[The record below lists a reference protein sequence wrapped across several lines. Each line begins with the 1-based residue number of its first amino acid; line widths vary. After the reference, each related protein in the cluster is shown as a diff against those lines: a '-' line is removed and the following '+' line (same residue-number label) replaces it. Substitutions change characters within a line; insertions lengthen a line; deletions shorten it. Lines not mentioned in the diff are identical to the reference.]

1 MVLHKMGR
9 DPFAGKIS
17 GQFRIEGFDGYVKY
31 IAIPLIEKF
40 IFMDDTHTEVGMI
53 YSKKAIDKFLQI
65 DVITSEYTG
74 PIEDYLFLAN
84 MQEGDD
90 RIYDVEWDVKPK
102 GSQTKPRKDDWK
114 VIDQSYDQEGLEGN
128 AIEDYLY
135 KAYTKE
141 ELTQDKNLTWV
152 KDKHYYTLRTKEE
165 TDVYFNHLYELPKD
179 TLLSVDTE
187 TTGLKADRFQ
197 TDKIVGI
204 SLSHEM
210 HFGVYIP
217 IMQKHGKNN
226 EYTRDEL
233 LTKLKPLLDV
243 RLPDT
248 QLPLI
253 GHNLGF
259 DWKVFKMYDIELN
272 IVHDTYVMSA
282 LIHWA
287 ENTHRRSLKDQVSH
301 YFGVDVL
308 ELSEMFHKLNK
319 TQLEKLKEWAATGAS
334 MDPITRRK
342 LELSSTYSDL
352 IDFRYVPEWMYELYG
367 PADGDFPLWL
377 YDKLTSKGGDWEK
390 YKGSLDTVY
399 ALEIEVIPAFSE
411 QEFYGLRFEAEGVR
425 GLEVDAIAKLEQV
438 ERDIYDIVG
447 YEFNIGSSQQLGK
460 VLFED
465 MGCPPLD
472 KFKSKQTGAWK
483 TDKPTMDLL
492 YGYVNED
499 GTPQF
504 PIVKLLV
511 ERSKLSHAIS
521 SFYSNIPVLSRNEY
535 LFPSYSQLGAAT
547 GRVTC
552 REPNVQQMYP
562 AVRTYIVPD
571 SDEYYF
577 ATCDFSQIERRVM
590 GGMSG
595 DEAIKESFIT
605 NPEADSHIQTYS
617 NMTGVPYELV
627 TSSQRSIGKT
637 LNFATA
643 YGVEDEKLAMNI
655 YGKDDKVH
663 QALANDMR
671 KQYFDSVPVLRDYLE
686 DERDK
691 SEGTG
696 FASTLFGR
704 RRYIKEF
711 NYDVIKEYSRQKGRR
726 AAGNMIIQG
735 TAADI
740 LKIAMVRLRES
751 FRAHGLYEDKA
762 CMKMNVHDE
771 VTYQIHKSVHPD
783 LACKIMKE
791 AMEVDLSDT
800 GFPPIYIGM
809 NIGYNWKAGKRDDL
823 EAPVLLMEELIE
835 NANYHLDND
844 IEFEPVADPQ
854 EYWLQQIKEYSI
866 RQIVEE
872 GRNGYKVD
880 GVNKPITNLTDAY
893 KNPRISKYS
902 DYFGSI
908 TTPVDRSVMV
918 MECLLADDVQAI
930 LDDFDNII
938 QGRGK
943 HMLEAITYLNEHR
956 PTVVTHDNIKHI
968 SFFGGAY
975 QTVLEAL
982 QEPRSIEGI
991 TYTGRGMII
1000 TFSDNFKIDTTKH
1013 KGDFP
1018 KVHVD
1023 GQEVEDEPLTI
1034 DELIQRDLSLTG
1046 DLFTLKCETLTP
1058 EFVELLQEICIPAGV
1073 IHNLPLPDSKRFSL
1087 VLQLR
1092 GGTQTRVHGVLIEEA
1107 LPVFIEA
1114 LTAFYC
1120 HEPFN
1125 HVYTQLEALMDELL
1139 GEE

>member
-1 MVLHKMGR
+1 MGK
-9 DPFAGKIS
+9 DPLAGKIS
-17 GQFRIEGFDGYVKY
+17 GHFKLEGYEGYVKY

-40 IFMDDTHTEVGMI
+40 IFMDETHTEIGMI

-65 DVITSEYTG
+65 DVIKSEYYG
-74 PIEDYLFLAN
+74 PIEEYLYLAN
-84 MQEGDD
+84 INEGDE
-90 RIYDVEWDVKPK
+90 RIYDVEWDLKPK
-102 GSQTKPRKDDWK
+102 GSQTKPRRDDWK
-114 VIDQSYDQEGLEGN
+114 IIDQSYDQDGLDDS

-141 ELTQDKNLTWV
+141 ELTQDKDLSWV
-152 KDKHYYTLRTKEE
+152 KDKAYYILRTKEE
-165 TDVYFNHLYELPKD
+165 TDVYFDHLYSLSKD

-187 TTGLKADRFQ
+187 TTGLKADRFE

-233 LTKLKPLLDV
+233 LAKLKPLLDV

-248 QLPLI
+248 HLPLI
-253 GHNLGF
+253 GHDLGF

-301 YFGVDVL
+301 FFGVDVL
-308 ELSEMFHKLNK
+308 ELTEMFQRLNK
-319 TQLEKLKEWAATGAS
+319 TQLEKLKDWAATGAS
-334 MDPITRRK
+334 MDPITRNK
-342 LELSSTYSDL
+342 LELASVYNDL
-352 IDFRYVPEWMYELYG
+352 IDFRYVPEWMYEIYG

-377 YDKLTSKGGDWEK
+377 YDKLTGPGGDWAK
-390 YKGSLDTVY
+390 YKGELDTVY
-399 ALEIEVIPAFSE
+399 TLEVEVIAAFSE
-411 QEFYGLRFEAEGVR
+411 QEYYGLRFEEEGVR
-425 GLEVDAIAKLEQV
+425 GLELDAIKQLEQV
-438 ERDIYDIVG
+438 EQEIYDIVG

-465 MGCPPLD
+465 MGCPQLP
-472 KFKSKQTGAWK
+472 KFKSKKTGAWK
-483 TDKPTMDLL
+483 TDKNTLDLL
-492 YGYVNED
+492 FGYVNED
-499 GTPQF
+499 GSPKY

-511 ERSKLSHAIS
+511 KRSKLSHAIS

-547 GRVTC
+547 GRITC
-552 REPNVQQMYP
+552 KEPNVQQMYP

-571 SDEYYF
+571 TDEYYF

-590 GGMSG
+590 GAMSG
-595 DEAIKESFIT
+595 DQAISQSFIQD
-605 NPEADSHIQTYS
+605 PEADSHIQTYS

-627 TSSQRSIGKT
+627 TSSQRKIGKI

-671 KQYFDSVPVLRDYLE
+671 KQYFDSVPVLRDYME

-691 SEGTG
+691 SEKTG
-696 FASTLFGR
+696 YASTLFGR
-704 RRYIKEF
+704 RRYITEF
-711 NYDVIKEYSRQKGRR
+711 NYDDIKEYTRQKGRR

-783 LACKIMKE
+783 LVCKIMKE
-791 AMEVDLSDT
+791 AMEIDLSDA
-800 GFPPIYIGM
+800 GFPPVYIGM

-823 EAPVLLMEELIE
+823 EAPVLLME
-835 NANYHLDND
+835 
-844 IEFEPVADPQ
+844 
-854 EYWLQQIKEYSI
+854 
-866 RQIVEE
+866 
-872 GRNGYKVD
+872 
-880 GVNKPITNLTDAY
+880 
-893 KNPRISKYS
+893 
-902 DYFGSI
+902 
-908 TTPVDRSVMV
+908 
-918 MECLLADDVQAI
+918 
-930 LDDFDNII
+930 
-938 QGRGK
+938 
-943 HMLEAITYLNEHR
+943 
-956 PTVVTHDNIKHI
+956 
-968 SFFGGAY
+968 
-975 QTVLEAL
+975 
-982 QEPRSIEGI
+982 
-991 TYTGRGMII
+991 
-1000 TFSDNFKIDTTKH
+1000 
-1013 KGDFP
+1013 
-1018 KVHVD
+1018 
-1023 GQEVEDEPLTI
+1023 
-1034 DELIQRDLSLTG
+1034 
-1046 DLFTLKCETLTP
+1046 
-1058 EFVELLQEICIPAGV
+1058 
-1073 IHNLPLPDSKRFSL
+1073 
-1087 VLQLR
+1087 
-1092 GGTQTRVHGVLIEEA
+1092 
-1107 LPVFIEA
+1107 
-1114 LTAFYC
+1114 
-1120 HEPFN
+1120 
-1125 HVYTQLEALMDELL
+1125 
-1139 GEE
+1139 

>member
-1 MVLHKMGR
+1 MGR
-9 DPFAGKIS
+9 DPLAGKIS
-17 GQFRIEGFDGYVKY
+17 GQFKVKGFDGYVKY

-40 IFMDDTHTEVGMI
+40 TFMDDTHAEVGII

-65 DVITSEYTG
+65 DVVTSEYSG
-74 PIEDYLFLAN
+74 EVEDFLFLAN
-84 MQEGDD
+84 MQEGDE
-90 RIYDVEWDVKPK
+90 RVYDVEWDNKAK
-102 GSQTKPRKDDWK
+102 GSQTKPRRDDWR
-114 VIDQSYDQEGLEGN
+114 VIDQAYDQDGLDES

-135 KAYTKE
+135 KPYTKE
-141 ELTQDKNLTWV
+141 ELTKDKNLSWV

-165 TDVYFNHLYELPKD
+165 TDVYFDHLYSLPKD

-233 LTKLKPLLDV
+233 LAKLKPLLDV

-253 GHNLGF
+253 GHNLGY

-301 YFGVDVL
+301 FFGVDVL
-308 ELSEMFHKLNK
+308 ELTEMFHRLNK
-319 TQLEKLKEWAATGAS
+319 TQLEKLKEWAATGAA

-342 LELSSTYSDL
+342 LELASVYNDL

-411 QEFYGLRFEAEGVR
+411 QEFYGLRFEEEGVR

-465 MGCPPLD
+465 MGCPQLP
-472 KFKSKQTGAWK
+472 KFKSKKTGAWK
-483 TDKPTMDLL
+483 TDKTTLDLL
-492 YGYVNED
+492 YGFTNED
-499 GTPQF
+499 GSPQY

-627 TSSQRSIGKT
+627 SSSQRSIGKT

-691 SEGTG
+691 SEKTG

-711 NYDVIKEYSRQKGRR
+711 NYDEIKEYSRQKGRR

-835 NANYHLDND
+835 NANYHLEND

-880 GVNKPITNLTDAY
+880 GVSKPITNLTDAY

-908 TTPVDRSVMV
+908 TTPIDRSVMV

-930 LDDFDNII
+930 LDDFGNMI

-943 HMLEAITYLNEHR
+943 HLLEAISYVNQNR
-956 PTVVTHDNIKHI
+956 PTEVTQENIKHI

-975 QTVLEAL
+975 HVVLEAL
-982 QEPRSIEGI
+982 QESRTIESI
-991 TYTGRGMII
+991 THTGRGMII

-1034 DELIQRDLSLTG
+1034 DELIQRDLSLSG

-1092 GGTQTRVHGVLIEEA
+1092 GGTQTRVHGILIEEA

-1120 HEPFN
+1120 HEPYQY
-1125 HVYTQLEALMDELL
+1125 VYNQLEELMDTLL